1 MTKGRK
7 RKAGKRENNGR
18 LSRKAVD
25 VAARIDMANAD
36 LDRAERATVSVGLE
50 ARVRMFGVDPRHAR
64 DQMAGSFIGR
74 LCLQRVITRRQYDA
88 AMQWLEDSMRYS
100 IAVAAPHAPGA
111 VDLNRTHGRASDYE
125 NEAVTRHAVAVY
137 EAAREAVQNLQN
149 ELRGTANLWAAL
161 DYIVRRDE
169 EVYHMVGD
177 FRLVANA
184 LVRHYRM
191 DGQRRVA

>member
-7 RKAGKRENNGR
+7 RKSGKRENNGR
-18 LSRKAVD
+18 LSRKPAD
-25 VAARIDMANAD
+25 VAARGNDAY
-36 LDRAERATVSVGLE
+36 DRAERDALSVGIE
-50 ARVRMFGVDPRHAR
+50 ARMRVHGVAPGSAR

-74 LCLQRVITRRQYDA
+74 LCLQRVITRHQYDA

-111 VDLNRTHGRASDYE
+111 VDLNRTHGRGSDYE

-191 DGQRRVA
+191 DGQKRVA